1 MRILVADDER
11 EIQRLLKVALTAHGY
26 EAETVS
32 TGQEALVEV
41 SMKRPDLLVLD
52 LGLPDMDGREVLRK
66 IREWSK
72 LPVIVLTAR
81 DEEQEK
87 IDLLDIGA
95 DDYVTKPFST
105 GELLARIRV
114 CLRHVPGIPEES
126 TVRCG
131 DLVINLAEREVSVGG
146 HPVRLTPTEYDL
158 IRLLARNEGKV
169 LTHKQILT
177 QVWGEAFSR
186 DTHYVRIYIGQLR
199 RKIEKDPARPQHIIT
214 ESGVGYRL
222 V

>member
-1 MRILVADDER
+1 M
-11 EIQRLLKVALTAHGY
+11 ALTAHGY

-146 HPVRLTPTEYDL
+146 TSGTPD
-158 IRLLARNEGKV
+158 A
-169 LTHKQILT
+169 
-177 QVWGEAFSR
+177 
-186 DTHYVRIYIGQLR
+186 D
-199 RKIEKDPARPQHIIT
+199 
-214 ESGVGYRL
+214 GV
-222 V
+222 